1 MNLKKARFKVGN
13 HTKWV
18 GKRLDNKYLQLGL
31 CARLLCMTSLFEGVA
46 MKALLL
52 IAAVTVALAGCS
64 MMPGHS
70 SGSMPAQG
78 AGQNMGSMNM
88 SAGRDSW
95 LVDDNGRPWT
105 SGDGAFYGS
114 QNR

>member
-1 MNLKKARFKVGN
+1 MKKARFKAGSYTN
-13 HTKWV
+13 WV
-18 GKRLDNKYLQLGL
+18 GKGLDNKYLQLGL
-31 CARLLCMTSLFEGVA
+31 SAGLVWMTPLSEGVA

-52 IAAVTVALAGCS
+52 IAAVTGALAGCS
-64 MMPGHS
+64 MMPGRS

-78 AGQNMGSMNM
+78 AGQTMGSMNM

>member
-1 MNLKKARFKVGN
+1 
-13 HTKWV
+13 
-18 GKRLDNKYLQLGL
+18 
-31 CARLLCMTSLFEGVA
+31 

-52 IAAVTVALAGCS
+52 IAAVTSALAGCS
-64 MMPGHS
+64 MMPGRS

-78 AGQNMGSMNM
+78 ADQTMGSMNM

>member
-1 MNLKKARFKVGN
+1 MKKARFKAGSYTN
-13 HTKWV
+13 WV
-18 GKRLDNKYLQLGL
+18 GKGLDNKYLQLGL
-31 CARLLCMTSLFEGVA
+31 SAGLVWRAPLSEGVV

-52 IAAVTVALAGCS
+52 IAAVTSALAGCS
-64 MMPGHS
+64 MMPGRS

-78 AGQNMGSMNM
+78 GGQTMGSMNM